1 MAEPSI
7 RKMGIKPMQTAV
19 SLTVDV
25 ESHGSQSDYEFAEI
39 LEVLVS
45 ELDARNI
52 KATFFVNGSVISRW
66 ENRIV
71 ELHQRGHFIGSH
83 GWSHTPL
90 TILGEKKSKNEI
102 NRSYAELSSLIGEKT
117 VLGFRAP
124 YFSLTNSTPWAAD
137 QINNAGFSYSS
148 SVLPGKNPQ
157 FAYYGSPDL
166 PFKWPNGL
174 PEFPV
179 PVLKIL
185 GSTFPAIGG
194 GYLRILPSLV
204 INRFLEQSNN
214 RVGLWTY
221 CHPYDFAGAI
231 HMPKSPSWMMRKI
244 LGARRKLMMQRILQV
259 ISFDA
264 PSLAQLS
271 VDESFRQGLEVFNGK
286 NFL

>member
-1 MAEPSI
+1 
-7 RKMGIKPMQTAV
+7 MGVKTMETAV

-39 LEVLVS
+39 LEVLVG
-45 ELDARNI
+45 ELDTRNI
-52 KATFFVNGSVISRW
+52 KATFFVNGGVISRW

-71 ELHQRGHFIGSH
+71 ELHKRGHFIGSH
-83 GWSHTPL
+83 GWSHVPL
-90 TILGEKKSKNEI
+90 TILGEKKSKDEI
-102 NRSYAELSSLIGEKT
+102 NRSYDQLASLVGEKT

-124 YFSLTNSTPWAAD
+124 YFSLTNSTPWAPD
-137 QINNAGFSYSS
+137 QINNAGFKYSS

-157 FAYYGSPDL
+157 FAYYGAPDL

-204 INRFLEQSNN
+204 VNRFLAQSQN
-214 RVGLWTY
+214 RAGLWTY

-231 HMPKSPSWMMRKI
+231 HMPKSPSWIMSKI
-244 LGARRKLMMQRILQV
+244 LMARRKLMMQRILQI

-264 PSLAQLS
+264 PSLEQLS
-271 VDESFRQGLEVFNGK
+271 IDESFKQGLEVFSGRN
-286 NFL
+286 LV